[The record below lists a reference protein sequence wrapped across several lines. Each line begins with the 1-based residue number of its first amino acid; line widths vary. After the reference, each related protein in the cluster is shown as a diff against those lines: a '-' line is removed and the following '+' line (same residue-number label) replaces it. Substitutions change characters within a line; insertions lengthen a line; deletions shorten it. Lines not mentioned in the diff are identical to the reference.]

1 MTTLM
6 LLYVIGGIVLVALSL
21 PLLWE
26 KVPPNPVYGFRLS
39 ATMNDPQ
46 VWYATN
52 KYGTKRLMV
61 TGIST
66 VVAAAIF
73 YFIPGITVDGY
84 ALACLFVFTL
94 VFTIGVVQSL
104 RYMRS
109 IQQ

>member
-1 MTTLM
+1 MSTL
-6 LLYVIGGIVLVALSL
+6 LILYVGAGGLLILLSL

-26 KVPPNPVYGFRLS
+26 KVPPNPVYGFRLP
-39 ATMNDPQ
+39 ATMNDPK

-52 KYGTKRLMV
+52 KFSAKRLLV

-84 ALACLFVFTL
+84 ALACLFVFAL
-94 VFTIGVVQSL
+94 VFTVGLVQSL
-104 RYMRS
+104 RYMHS
-109 IQQ
+109 LHN

>member
-1 MTTLM
+1 MTTLL
-6 LLYVIGGIVLVALSL
+6 LLYVISGIVLVGLAL

-26 KVPPNPVYGFRLS
+26 KVPPNPVYGFRLP
-39 ATMNDPQ
+39 ATMNDPK

-52 KYGTKRLMV
+52 KFGAKRLMV

-84 ALACLFVFTL
+84 ALACLFVFAL
-94 VFTIGVVQSL
+94 VFTVGLVQSL
-104 RYMRS
+104 RYMHS
-109 IQQ
+109 LHN

>member
-1 MTTLM
+1 MSTL
-6 LLYVIGGIVLVALSL
+6 LILYVGAGGLLILLSL

-26 KVPPNPVYGFRLS
+26 KVPPNPVYGFRLP
-39 ATMNDPQ
+39 ATMNDPK

-52 KYGTKRLMV
+52 KFGAKRLMV

-84 ALACLFVFTL
+84 ALACLFVFAL
-94 VFTIGVVQSL
+94 VFTVGLVQSL
-104 RYMRS
+104 RYMHS
-109 IQQ
+109 LHN